1 MGECDEGVG
10 RYGHII
16 LVFVMVSFGRKQ
28 GPDLKHIYSHQIALM
43 KLS

>member
-16 LVFVMVSFGRKQ
+16 LVFVMVSFSRKQ
-28 GPDLKHIYSHQIALM
+28 GRDLKHIYSHQKALTE
-43 KLS
+43 LS